1 MIDPL
6 FYTKTRIAPTPS
18 GYLHLGNII
27 SFLITSAIA
36 RKHKAKIFLRI
47 DDLDRARVRD
57 IYINDIF
64 ETLNFLE
71 ITYDE
76 GPKDITDFKSNY
88 SQIHRLDLYEK
99 ALKDLADKGACFAC
113 ICSRKILAGTG
124 GSSEYSGHC
133 KQLDIPLTKRG
144 CCWRFRTNL
153 NKQVPVRIYPNHFIT
168 TPFPSEMKD
177 FIIRKKDMYPSY
189 QLASV
194 VDDVYYGADLI
205 VRGADL
211 WHSTL
216 AQIHLAANLKEGQP
230 FLKTAFHHHL
240 LVTDGGKKLSKSS
253 GSTSI
258 QYLRSNG
265 AKKTDIYKL
274 IGEYLKF
281 SVAATTLDDFC
292 ELYFRD
298 ISQQ

>member
-1 MIDPL
+1 MHDLFLLSLPFSMIDPL

-113 ICSRKILAGTG
+113 ICKIGRA
-124 GSSEYSGHC
+124 H
-133 KQLDIPLTKRG
+133 
-144 CCWRFRTNL
+144 
-153 NKQVPVRIYPNHFIT
+153 V
-168 TPFPSEMKD
+168 
-177 FIIRKKDMYPSY
+177 
-189 QLASV
+189 
-194 VDDVYYGADLI
+194 
-205 VRGADL
+205 
-211 WHSTL
+211 
-216 AQIHLAANLKEGQP
+216 
-230 FLKTAFHHHL
+230 
-240 LVTDGGKKLSKSS
+240 
-253 GSTSI
+253 
-258 QYLRSNG
+258 
-265 AKKTDIYKL
+265 
-274 IGEYLKF
+274 
-281 SVAATTLDDFC
+281 
-292 ELYFRD
+292 
-298 ISQQ
+298 